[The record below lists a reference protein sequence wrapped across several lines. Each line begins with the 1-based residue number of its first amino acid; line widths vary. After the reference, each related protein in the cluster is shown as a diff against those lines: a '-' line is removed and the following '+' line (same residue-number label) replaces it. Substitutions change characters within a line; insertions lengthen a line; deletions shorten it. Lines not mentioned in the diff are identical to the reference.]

1 MSIKNIL
8 SNGVCLKDRYISD
21 YGELAEVVQSLKRD
35 GYTISMTQG
44 VFDFIHPG
52 HTRYIEQA
60 KSFGDKLVVAVDT
73 DEYTRAR
80 KAIANERR
88 PLVPFEERLEILA
101 NLRTVD
107 ILTFRDLKEHK
118 TDPDFVFK
126 VVKPDFLVM
135 SKSTKD
141 VPLEKIEELRTMCGD
156 VKWLEPQAAISTTA
170 RLRELLMDGASGLLD
185 CIADSIEKYFQQ
197 AGREVV
203 FGQNKKN
210 GGNGN
215 G

>member
-1 MSIKNIL
+1 MSKKNIL
-8 SNGVCLKDRYISD
+8 SNGVCLQDRYISD
-21 YGELAEVVQSLKRD
+21 YDELANVIKSLKQD

-73 DEYTRAR
+73 DEYTRVR
-80 KAIANERR
+80 KQRANERR

-107 ILTFRDLKEHK
+107 ILTYRDLKEHK
-118 TDPDFVFK
+118 ADPDYIIK
-126 VVKPDFLVM
+126 VVHPDVLVM

-141 VPLEKIEELRTMCGD
+141 ISPEKIEELKTMCGE
-156 VKWLEPQAAISTTA
+156 VKYLEPQAAISTTA
-170 RLRELLMDGASGLLD
+170 RLRDLLMDGASGLLD
-185 CIADSIEKYFQQ
+185 CINDAVEKYFQQ
-197 AGREVV
+197 AGRQVT
-203 FGQNKKN
+203 F
-210 GGNGN
+210 GNGK
-215 G
+215 GKH